1 MSLLLPV
8 EGGRDTAFAR
18 CGLVGDMLSMVVEL
32 KEEVE
37 KLRGIRECEQEIVW
51 RSDSLLYM

>member
-1 MSLLLPV
+1 LLPV

-18 CGLVGDMLSMVVEL
+18 CGLVGDLLSMVVEL

-37 KLRGIRECEQEIVW
+37 KLRGIRECEQDVDW
-51 RSDSLLYM
+51 WSNSLPYL